1 LPQELPIACSLS
13 GPDLRDRLAEIRE
26 VGRAGLI
33 GVEREGSRSVLRFR
47 PSTEI
52 SARLARIVAAEAE
65 CCAFLALRID
75 EAPDSVRLTIEGPKG
90 TEPVVDELVAAFATT

>member
-1 LPQELPIACSLS
+1 LSQELPIACSLS

-33 GVEREGSRSVLRFR
+33 DVRREGSRSVLRFR

-52 SARLARIVAAEAE
+52 SGRLAHIVAAEAA

-75 EAPDSVRLTIEGPKG
+75 EAPDAVRLTIEGPNG
-90 TEPVVDELVAAFATT
+90 TEPVVDELVEAFETT